1 MGYRNGEWP
10 WKFYWEQVAE
20 VRKLLVRFVEELG
33 SIDVEKYLRIC
44 EQLGQEPDPEKMP
57 LDASVFPEE
66 IQVAFF
72 MYNLVSERW
81 EGMSGTYMGKNW
93 VECQHL
99 FDVYEID
106 NPREILF
113 FMQMYDGII
122 ITRRA
127 EDATRKRKAEEQ
139 KRQQASGKTYTHNVR
154 G

>member
-1 MGYRNGEWP
+1 
-10 WKFYWEQVAE
+10 
-20 VRKLLVRFVEELG
+20 
-33 SIDVEKYLRIC
+33 
-44 EQLGQEPDPEKMP
+44 MP

-93 VECQHL
+93 IECQHL
-99 FDVYEID
+99 FDVYEIQ

-127 EDATRKRKAEEQ
+127 EDASRKRKADEQ
-139 KRQQASGKTYTHNVR
+139 KRQQASGKNYTHNVR